1 MTSQMTLLDLL
12 EKTRNEQITISVE
25 AEGAKDDMLT
35 IHRNK
40 TILLSQFPQVADAV
54 DPKTNK
60 SNKEWSQFLLDQLL
74 EQDEEYIEALG
85 SMYSYQTK
93 LAEIN
98 NEVLNLVERLN
109 VTKTQSRLIAAMLDV
124 VKDMVGM

>member
-1 MTSQMTLLDLL
+1 MELQMTLLDLL
-12 EKTRNEQITISVE
+12 KKTREEQVALSVE

-40 TILLSQFPQVADAV
+40 TITFSSFPQIANAV

-74 EQDEEYIEALG
+74 EQDEEYMEALG
-85 SMYSYQTK
+85 NMYRFQTQ
-93 LAEIN
+93 LAQVN
-98 NEVLNLVERLN
+98 NEVLDLVERLN
-109 VTKTQSRLIAAMLDV
+109 VTKTQCRLIAAMLDV